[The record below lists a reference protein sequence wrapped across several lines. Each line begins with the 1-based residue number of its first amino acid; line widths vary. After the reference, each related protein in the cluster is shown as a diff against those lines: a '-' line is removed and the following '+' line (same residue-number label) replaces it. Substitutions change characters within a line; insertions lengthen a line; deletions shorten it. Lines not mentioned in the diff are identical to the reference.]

1 MLFFR
6 FMKRNSNKTSRIL
19 TFRSGTAT
27 SPINGGPA
35 RKDSTQH
42 IIPAKTKTSQKL

>member
-1 MLFFR
+1 MPC
-6 FMKRNSNKTSRIL
+6 FMMRNSKNKSKIP

-42 IIPAKTKTSQKL
+42 ITPAKTKTSQKL